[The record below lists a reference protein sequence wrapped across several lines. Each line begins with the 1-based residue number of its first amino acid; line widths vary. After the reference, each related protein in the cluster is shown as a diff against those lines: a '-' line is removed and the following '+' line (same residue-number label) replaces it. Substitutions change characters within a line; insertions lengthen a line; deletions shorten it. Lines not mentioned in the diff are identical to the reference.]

1 MAIPDQA
8 APPSPMAIFD
18 AIHGYQR
25 TAALKGAL
33 ALDLF
38 SAVASGATT
47 VEDLAARCQA
57 SPRGVRILADY
68 LTVVGFLA
76 KQDGHY
82 RLPPVAAAFLDRRS
96 PTYLGSVAE
105 FLAAPE
111 EIALYDDMAATVRRG
126 GTIAPSDGN
135 LAAANPVWVK
145 FARAMAP
152 MMALPA
158 TLLAELIDRDGG
170 GSVAKVLDIAA
181 GHGLFGLAVARRHPT
196 AVIHAL
202 DWPNVLAVAAE
213 NAEAAGLASRFVAIS
228 GSAFKEDFG
237 EGYDLALLAN
247 FLHHF
252 DPLTC
257 ESLLRKLH
265 RSLAPGGRVAA
276 LEFIPDEDRVSPA
289 MPAMFAL
296 VMLAT
301 TPQGDA
307 YTFADYDPMFGAA
320 GFARVT
326 LHALPPTEERVII
339 AEK

>member
-1 MAIPDQA
+1 MAPSDQA
-8 APPSPMAIFD
+8 TPPSPMAVFD
-18 AIHGYQR
+18 AIHGFHR

-38 SAVASGATT
+38 SAIAAGATT
-47 VEDLAARCQA
+47 ADDLAARCQA

-82 RLPPVAAAFLDRRS
+82 RLAPVAAAFLDRRS
-96 PTYLGSVAE
+96 PTYIGSIAD

-111 EIALYDDMAATVRRG
+111 EIALYDDIAATVRRG
-126 GTIAPSDGN
+126 GTIAPADGN

-145 FARAMAP
+145 FARGMAP

-158 TLLAELIDRDGG
+158 MLLAELIDRDGG
-170 GSVAKVLDIAA
+170 SVSKVLDIAA
-181 GHGLFGLAVARRHPT
+181 GHGLFGLAVAKRHPA

-202 DWPNVLAVAAE
+202 DWPNVLAVAQE
-213 NAEAAGLASRFVAIS
+213 NAEAAGLASRLIAIP

-289 MPAMFAL
+289 LPAMFAL

-307 YTFADYDPMFGAA
+307 YTFADYEPMFRAA

-326 LHALPPTEERVII
+326 LHALPPTEQRVII
-339 AEK
+339 AET

>member
-1 MAIPDQA
+1 MAPPDSA
-8 APPSPMAIFD
+8 IPPSPIAVFD
-18 AIHGYQR
+18 AVHGFHR
-25 TAALKGAL
+25 TAAIKGAL

-38 SAVASGATT
+38 SLIAAGATT
-47 VEDLAARCQA
+47 VEDLAARCEA

-76 KQDGHY
+76 KQDGYY
-82 RLPPVAAAFLDRRS
+82 RLAPVAAAFLDRKA
-96 PTYLGSVAE
+96 PTYIGSIAD

-111 EIALYDDMAATVRRG
+111 EIKLYDDLAATVRRG
-126 GTIAPSDGN
+126 GTIAPDDGN
-135 LAAANPVWVK
+135 LATENPVWEK

-158 TLLAELIDRDGG
+158 SLLAELIDRGG
-170 GSVAKVLDIAA
+170 APIGKVLDIAA
-181 GHGLFGLAVARRHPT
+181 GHKLFGLAVARRHPK

-202 DWPNVLAVAAE
+202 DWPKVLDVAQE
-213 NAEAAGLASRFVAIS
+213 NAGHAGFSGRFVAMP
-228 GSAFKEDFG
+228 GSAFAVEFG

-252 DPLTC
+252 DPMTC

-265 RSLAPGGRVAA
+265 RSLAPGGRVVA
-276 LEFIPDEDRVSPA
+276 LEFIPNEDRVSPA
-289 MPAMFAL
+289 IPALFAL
-296 VMLAT
+296 IMLAT

-307 YTFADYDPMFGAA
+307 YTFAEYEPMFRAA
-320 GFARVT
+320 GFSRVT
-326 LHALPPTEERVII
+326 LHPLPPTEQRVII

>member
-1 MAIPDQA
+1 MASPESA
-8 APPSPMAIFD
+8 APPSPMPVFD
-18 AIHGYQR
+18 AVHGFHR

-38 SAVASGATT
+38 SLIAAGATT
-47 VEDLAARCQA
+47 VEDLASRCEA

-82 RLPPVAAAFLDRRS
+82 RLSPVAAAFLDRKA
-96 PTYLGSVAE
+96 PTYIGSIAD

-111 EIALYDDMAATVRRG
+111 EIKLYDDLAATVRRG
-126 GTIAPSDGN
+126 GTIAPDDGN
-135 LAAANPVWVK
+135 LAAENPVWEK

-158 TLLAELIDRDGG
+158 TLLAELIDRGG
-170 GSVAKVLDIAA
+170 APIGKVLDIAA
-181 GHGLFGLAVARRHPT
+181 GHGLFGLAVARRHPK

-202 DWPNVLAVAAE
+202 DWPKVLDVARE
-213 NAEAAGLASRFVAIS
+213 NAGHAGLSGRFVAMP
-228 GSAFKEDFG
+228 GSAFAVEFG

-296 VMLAT
+296 IMLAT

-307 YTFADYDPMFGAA
+307 YTFAEYEPMFRAA
-320 GFARVT
+320 GFSRVT
-326 LHALPPTEERVII
+326 LHPLPPTEQRAII